1 MASASQPITG
11 PLPPLRAAISAR
23 VSSIE
28 QDAEGKT
35 SIAEQVARCRAEID
49 RRGWTLDERHVF
61 VDRVSGKLTSRFERP
76 LAAARAGQI
85 DALVFTKVDRLARSL
100 RDMLNLEAELS
111 DLGVVLVATD
121 LPLDTT
127 TPAGRL
133 VFQQWGAI
141 AEYEAANIVERMTLA
156 NRASVKRGGWPGG
169 ELPWGLALVDGAVVP
184 NPTEV
189 EVIRTA
195 YDLVVHQ
202 GLSCWQAADELNR
215 FGLLPRH
222 AAEWN
227 NRLLRGRLQSPT
239 LKGQMQW
246 ARPPDRQRGRPAAR
260 GQRNKTSTGKY
271 GPPISVEIPAVL
283 SEAEWLALQ
292 DALARTSTTRPIH
305 EGIVYLLSG
314 RGNARIETPCG
325 GHMTG
330 FYRSDRDLRQYRCIN
345 ARTEAGPN
353 RCTCK
358 RISAEEIET
367 LVQMHV
373 IGLAMNP
380 DLLTEQARRWLNPE
394 PANGGAVPGPPE
406 DLDALIGALERKRTN
421 LMLAAAD
428 LGPDAIRD
436 AVARV
441 QTELDGLTR
450 RREEMAG
457 VADRASQVEAAI
469 PEILRYSQR
478 LWEAVMVKPDPL
490 VWRQFLAR
498 ANVRV
503 KLVWIEP
510 TPDWDYPYLLSIDG
524 ELLAPAGDSVTPG
537 STAG

>member
-215 FGLLPRH
+215 FGSAATPRGRVEQP
-222 AAEWN
+222 AAE
-227 NRLLRGRLQSPT
+227 GSAPESHPQ
-239 LKGQMQW
+239 G
-246 ARPPDRQRGRPAAR
+246 PDAVGSTPGPAAR
-260 GQRNKTSTGKY
+260 TASRPRPAQQDLHRQIRTPDLRGDPGCPVGGRVAGASGRPGQDIHHAPHPRGDCL
-271 GPPISVEIPAVL
+271 PAV
-283 SEAEWLALQ
+283 
-292 DALARTSTTRPIH
+292 RPG
-305 EGIVYLLSG
+305 E
-314 RGNARIETPCG
+314 R
-325 GHMTG
+325 
-330 FYRSDRDLRQYRCIN
+330 
-345 ARTEAGPN
+345 PN
-353 RCTCK
+353 RDP
-358 RISAEEIET
+358 
-367 LVQMHV
+367 V
-373 IGLAMNP
+373 
-380 DLLTEQARRWLNPE
+380 RWAHDRVLPLR
-394 PANGGAVPGPPE
+394 PGPPAVPVHQRPDRGWPE
-406 DLDALIGALERKRTN
+406 SLYVQ
-421 LMLAAAD
+421 AD
-428 LGPDAIRD
+428 LG
-436 AVARV
+436 
-441 QTELDGLTR
+441 
-450 RREEMAG
+450 
-457 VADRASQVEAAI
+457 
-469 PEILRYSQR
+469 
-478 LWEAVMVKPDPL
+478 
-490 VWRQFLAR
+490 
-498 ANVRV
+498 
-503 KLVWIEP
+503 
-510 TPDWDYPYLLSIDG
+510 
-524 ELLAPAGDSVTPG
+524 
-537 STAG
+537 